1 MDDALTN
8 DPRFAATTI
17 VVIDFEGLTPAGQP
31 AEPIEVPA
39 LALHP
44 LDGGLVELQR
54 RQVPPW
60 HGPFNKATFLGGRVA
75 FVDARFSGVT
85 VTFHDAAFFP
95 VTVDFARATFSGGA
109 ASSSARREPPQRACW
124 PQQGLPCPLV
134 STLLRAG
141 DRRAATVAAVVLFT
155 RPSDAAVERPSL
167 RPVQFPC
174 R

>member
-8 DPRFAATTI
+8 DPRLAATTI

-95 VTVDFARATFSGGA
+95 VTVDFARAMFSGGA
-109 ASSSARREPPQRACW
+109 VKFIGATGAAPE
-124 PQQGLPCPLV
+124 GL
-134 STLLRAG
+134 
-141 DRRAATVAAVVLFT
+141 VAAAGSPVPAGVIL
-155 RPSDAAVERPSL
+155 AAGW
-167 RPVQFPC
+167 
-174 R
+174 